1 MLWTDSSNI
10 TYYVHLMFIHTKI
23 GFSVF
28 YATFNNVSVAL
39 YIVILAISV
48 ALMNVTGVS
57 GEDIRPSAS

>member
-1 MLWTDSSNI
+1 MLWAHSSSI

-23 GFSVF
+23 GCSVF

-39 YIVILAISV
+39 YIVTVALSV